1 MANELTTTSNKLGD
15 LVKMPK
21 FSKRIEEVLK
31 DRSPQFVSSLLQVG
45 ASLGD
50 DCEPVS
56 IISSAMIAAAL
67 NLPIDKNLGFA
78 WIVPYNTKNGKV
90 AQFQMGYKGYIQL
103 ALRTG
108 QYSRLNVCEVYEGEL
123 EKYDKL
129 TGDLVINSASKKSD
143 KIVGYASYLRLT
155 SGFEHAEYWSIEEV
169 EAHAKRYSKAYK
181 SNFDTPWKSHFDEM
195 AMKTVLSMHIRKW
208 GPMTTAE
215 AKAHSADGG
224 VIIDLDKDPEYPDT
238 LQIEAAKETKPTIKK
253 KEPKTVE
260 VQAETV
266 PPATE
271 APKTEPAP
279 EKDPIPAAV
288 NEFRALFNSSNLDFE
303 LFKNHISG
311 IFGAEASAVVA
322 SWETV
327 DDVPAQYAEYVL
339 SSPKRIANMKVVCAK
354 D

>member
-1 MANELTTTSNKLGD
+1 
-15 LVKMPK
+15 
-21 FSKRIEEVLK
+21 
-31 DRSPQFVSSLLQVG
+31 
-45 ASLGD
+45 
-50 DCEPVS
+50 
-56 IISSAMIAAAL
+56 MIAAAL

-78 WIVPYNTKNGKV
+78 WIVPYNGKHGKV

-129 TGDLVINSASKKSD
+129 TGDLVINSAGKKSD

-195 AMKTVLSMHIRKW
+195 AMKTVLAMHIRKW

-215 AKAHSADGG
+215 AKAYTADNG
-224 VIIDLDKDPEYPDT
+224 VIRDLDADPEFPDAVD
-238 LQIEAAKETKPTIKK
+238 ISAPKETKPVIKK
-253 KEPKTVE
+253 KELKPVDVKAGP
-260 VQAETV
+260 VQEPT
-266 PPATE
+266 
-271 APKTEPAP
+271 PAP
-279 EKDPIPAAV
+279 ADTAASEPENAPDPTEVAKPPLPEKV
-288 NEFRALFNSSNLDFE
+288 VEFRKIFTASNLDLE
-303 LFKNHISG
+303 LFKKQMKDV
-311 IFGAEASAVVA
+311 FGAESAA
-322 SWETV
+322 EADSWNTV
-327 DDVPAQYAEYVL
+327 DDVPEQYAEYVL
-339 SSPKRIANMKVVCAK
+339 ATSKRIQNMKVLCAK